1 VLFLYKTFC
10 RNCRRSRQPP
20 HFVVVWLFGQY
31 SIMAPQWVPYAAA
44 GKTGRKQIEGAKV
57 KLRICHLRADTPELF
72 QYCGANKMESI

>member
-1 VLFLYKTFC
+1 
-10 RNCRRSRQPP
+10 
-20 HFVVVWLFGQY
+20 
-31 SIMAPQWVPYAAA
+31 MAPQWVPYAAA